1 MEMIMKALK
10 ILLAGLAVAGAMA
23 AVPAAAQ
30 EATPW
35 PELWMKMADKNKDG
49 MVTKQEFL
57 DTMAKMWEDKHAKMM
72 KSDKEMK
79 MGMMTR
85 TQFMKFVKDL
95 TDPGQIGG
103 S

>member
-1 MEMIMKALK
+1 MKALK
-10 ILLAGLAVAGAMA
+10 TVLAGLAMAGAMS
-23 AVPAAAQ
+23 AVPVHAQ

-35 PELWMKMADKNKDG
+35 PELWMKMMDKNKDG

-57 DTMAKMWEDKHAKMM
+57 DAMGKLWDDKHAKMM

-79 MGMMTR
+79 SGMMSRPQFTR
-85 TQFMKFVKDL
+85 FAKDL

-103 S
+103 M

>member
-1 MEMIMKALK
+1 MTMKALK
-10 ILLAGLAVAGAMA
+10 ILLAGLALAGAMT

-35 PELWMKMADKNKDG
+35 PELWVKMMDKNKDG

-57 DTMAKMWEDKHAKMM
+57 DAMAKMWDEKHAKMM
-72 KSDKEMK
+72 KADKEMK
-79 MGMMTR
+79 AGMMSR
-85 TQFMKFVKDL
+85 VQFMRFAKDL